1 MLHHNQSSIFQR
13 SSREDTV
20 PKGTVAAVWGSPSS
34 GKTTVSVKLA
44 HYLASRKRNVI
55 LLLCDMVSPPLPC
68 LCNPADL
75 IEEHSLGSILGG
87 YAVTPSLIKENCIFH
102 KKYKYLT
109 MLGMK
114 KGEMCLLIRPIH
126 KYKLRS

>member
-75 IEEHSLGSILGG
+75 IEEHSLGSILG
-87 YAVTPSLIKENCIFH
+87 ATHVTPSLIKENSFFHPKHCQILIFF
-102 KKYKYLT
+102 
-109 MLGMK
+109 MK
-114 KGEMCLLIRPIH
+114 NAVFFNQ
-126 KYKLRS
+126 

>member
-34 GKTTVSVKLA
+34 GKTVSVKLA

-75 IEEHSLGSILGG
+75 IEEHSLGSILG
-87 YAVTPSLIKENCIFH
+87 ATHVTPSLIKENCIFH

-114 KGEMCLLIRPIH
+114 KEKMCLLIRPIH